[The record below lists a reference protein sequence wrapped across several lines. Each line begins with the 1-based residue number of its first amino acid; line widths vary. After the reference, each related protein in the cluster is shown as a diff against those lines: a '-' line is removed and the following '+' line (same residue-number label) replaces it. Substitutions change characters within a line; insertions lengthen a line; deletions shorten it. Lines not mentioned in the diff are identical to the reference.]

1 MSTTHKHPDITV
13 KVLNLWDDKAAII
26 ITCLHTLKQHG
37 IIEELPLFADCVSKA
52 SPHELIERIKDWFNV
67 E

>member
-1 MSTTHKHPDITV
+1 MPTKTKYPDITV
-13 KVLNLWDDKAAII
+13 KVLNLGDDKAAII
-26 ITCLHTLKQHG
+26 ITCLHAMKQHG

-52 SPHELIERIKDWFNV
+52 SPHELIKRIKYWFNV